1 MFPPIQD
8 LYRIAPE
15 IVLCGF
21 GMLVMIL
28 APIVPKARHG
38 ALAGVSLVGAALAL
52 VATIFPAMY
61 PGLAYSGLFR
71 ADSFSLF
78 VHWIV
83 CGVAFLGNLGSIGYL
98 QRDDL
103 DPAEFC

>member
-21 GMLVMIL
+21 GMLVMFL
-28 APIVPKARHG
+28 APVVPKARHG
-38 ALAGVSLVGAALAL
+38 LLAGFSLVGAALAL
-52 VATIFPAMY
+52 VATVFPSMH

-83 CGVAFLGNLGSIGYL
+83 CGAASLVILGSIEYFK
-98 QRDDL
+98 R
-103 DPAEFC
+103 A

>member
-21 GMLVMIL
+21 GMLVMLL
-28 APIVPKARHG
+28 APIVPKARHEV
-38 ALAGVSLVGAALAL
+38 LAGISLVGAALAIG
-52 VATIFPAMY
+52 ATVFPAMH
-61 PGLAYSGLFR
+61 LAVAYSGLFR
-71 ADSFSLF
+71 ADSFNLF

-83 CGVAFLGNLGSIGYL
+83 CGAAFLVILGSISYL
-98 QRDDL
+98 KR
-103 DPAEFC
+103 